1 MHKTRPLSLLPMLA
15 GVLLAH
21 PGLAQ
26 AQDAEACPRL
36 PADAGLTWEHRAS
49 GDADFCRALRGDGS
63 EAFGLYISP
72 KPSFEPQRGQRE
84 ERGQI
89 DGQQIYW
96 YRAEIAMKPDIQ
108 ARETLLELPDG
119 RAVHVW
125 FQADDRQQLDDVLR
139 LTQALHFG
147 LGGDKQIASGK

>member
-1 MHKTRPLSLLPMLA
+1 MHKTRPLSLLPLLA